1 MNRTRALAAS
11 LAASLAF
18 AAGAAAA
25 AAAPQTDASRLAGQ
39 YAEWAGGQS
48 NADSL
53 VAGLRTGQP
62 ITLVTNG
69 ADRSV
74 SIAGFTPNAPM
85 SYGAVNHALT
95 NAQRSLSRL
104 GIDRPS
110 AEQIQAALIGGEI
123 ATANGSIVP
132 VKGSVAARGGT
143 GPVASR
149 QP

>member
-1 MNRTRALAAS
+1 MERSRALAAS

-18 AAGAAAA
+18 AANAMAAS
-25 AAAPQTDASRLAGQ
+25 APHTDASRLAGQ
-39 YAEWAGGQS
+39 YAQWAGGQS
-48 NADSL
+48 NADAL
-53 VAGLRTGQP
+53 VAGLRTGTP
-62 ITLVTNG
+62 VTLVTNG

-74 SIAGFTPNAPM
+74 SIAGFTPTGPM
-85 SYGAVNHALT
+85 SYGAVGNALN

-104 GIDRPS
+104 GITHPS

-123 ATANGSIVP
+123 ATANGSVVP

-149 QP
+149 

>member
-1 MNRTRALAAS
+1 MNQTRALAAS

-18 AAGAAAA
+18 AASAMAATG
-25 AAAPQTDASRLAGQ
+25 PQTDASRLAGQ

-48 NADSL
+48 NADAL

-62 ITLVTNG
+62 VTLVTNG

-74 SIAGFTPNAPM
+74 SIAGFTPTSPM
-85 SYGAVNHALT
+85 SQGAVSNALS
-95 NAQRSLSRL
+95 NAQRSLARL
-104 GIDRPS
+104 GISRPS

-123 ATANGSIVP
+123 ATANGTVIP

-149 QP
+149 

>member
-25 AAAPQTDASRLAGQ
+25 ATQADASRLAGQ

-123 ATANGSIVP
+123 ATANGSVVP

>member
-1 MNRTRALAAS
+1 MNSTRALAAS

-18 AAGAAAA
+18 AATAMAAT
-25 AAAPQTDASRLAGQ
+25 APQTDASRLAGQ

-48 NADSL
+48 NADAL
-53 VAGLRTGQP
+53 VAGLRTGTP

-74 SIAGFTPNAPM
+74 SIAGFTPNSSM
-85 SYGAVNHALT
+85 SYGAVGNALG

-104 GIDRPS
+104 GITRPS

-149 QP
+149 

>member
-1 MNRTRALAAS
+1 MNRTRTLAAS

-18 AAGAAAA
+18 AATAMAAT
-25 AAAPQTDASRLAGQ
+25 APQTDSTRLAGQ

-53 VAGLRTGQP
+53 VAGLRSGAP

-74 SIAGFTPNAPM
+74 SIAGFTPNSPM
-85 SYGAVNHALT
+85 SYGAVGHAL
-95 NAQRSLSRL
+95 NSAQRSLSKL
-104 GIDRPS
+104 GITHPS

-123 ATANGSIVP
+123 STANGSVVP

-149 QP
+149 